1 MLGID
6 IFQQGVQ
13 IWDDQGKYKYAIA
26 AACSGLRSLIVTLAF
41 FTIYGFVSF
50 RKVWKTVLIVLSAFP
65 LAVAGNVF
73 RLTLIIFAAEMVE
86 TAKPGSGQ
94 AAGDFVHDN
103 GILSLLPY
111 VPAFIGVLILGRI
124 IKEDDRPQP
133 ETDASSPK
141 EAQDE

>member
-1 MLGID
+1 
-6 IFQQGVQ
+6 
-13 IWDDQGKYKYAIA
+13 
-26 AACSGLRSLIVTLAF
+26 
-41 FTIYGFVSF
+41 
-50 RKVWKTVLIVLSAFP
+50 
-65 LAVAGNVF
+65 
-73 RLTLIIFAAEMVE
+73 MVE